1 MVEKTLES
9 VKDSIKNSNLFPEI
23 KESILERL
31 DDYEDYSEI
40 EEDDDSIIFDLE
52 GCLDLYLK
60 LTGQSAFTPEGQER
74 EDVEDI
80 VKNYFKT
87 TLPNFS
93 CNIMTEDEIK
103 IYSKKV

>member
-1 MVEKTLES
+1 MSKAKLET
-9 VKDSIKNSNLFPEI
+9 VKDSVNSNLFPEI

-40 EEDDDSIIFDLE
+40 KDEDDSIIFEVE
-52 GCLDLYLK
+52 GCLDLYVK
-60 LTGQSAFTPEGQER
+60 LTGQSAFTPEGQEKD
-74 EDVEDI
+74 DVEDT

-87 TLPNFS
+87 TLPNFKW
-93 CNIMTEDEIK
+93 NIMTEDFIK